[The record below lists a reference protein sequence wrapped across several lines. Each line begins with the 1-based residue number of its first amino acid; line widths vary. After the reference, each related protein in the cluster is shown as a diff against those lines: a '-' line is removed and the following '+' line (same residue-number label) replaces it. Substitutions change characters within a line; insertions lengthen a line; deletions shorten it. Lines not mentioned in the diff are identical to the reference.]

1 MLSDLVFRFRFQY
14 DDDNY
19 ILTCECTNYI
29 VKLFICIYLTLS
41 NYIFALD
48 RVRMVS
54 NLATPYS
61 IQMQDRTCRICELI
75 FCSHSVHV
83 HHEIGTIHSHTGAH
97 LAHSHLLYMIH
108 ISLQLGTTHAQNVVV
123 SSSHDSTGDLASI
136 YIYIYIWLFA
146 FSFPFPFVTFFP
158 IHVFFFYVLSDL
170 VRLPIHIFLPIALAL
185 VCCVPDDVGSAA
197 AALAAYFPL
206 PFCLCP
212 IPLSHFH
219 YLVSS
224 IVPSLLSF
232 SFTWFVRFG
241 SVPFSL
247 FL

>member
-123 SSSHDSTGDLASI
+123 SSGHDSTGDLVSI
-136 YIYIYIWLFA
+136 YIYTYIYMALCLF
-146 FSFPFPFVTFFP
+146 
-158 IHVFFFYVLSDL
+158 
-170 VRLPIHIFLPIALAL
+170 
-185 VCCVPDDVGSAA
+185 
-197 AALAAYFPL
+197 
-206 PFCLCP
+206 
-212 IPLSHFH
+212 
-219 YLVSS
+219 
-224 IVPSLLSF
+224 LSF
-232 SFTWFVRFG
+232 SVCHFFPYSHFSSSMCCRIWFAYP
-241 SVPFSL
+241 SIYFSL
-247 FL
+247 LLLLLCAVCLMMLVLRLLH